1 MAALHPQLRG
11 GPCRVDSSDLK
22 VPNAASARCRDVTID
37 CGMRA
42 DAKAAETPRVVFEV
56 LSPSNSTFQQT
67 RLLADD
73 QKIDNIDQIV
83 FVSQDAAEAQT
94 WRRAANG
101 WMLEDFVGL
110 EREITLPKIA
120 AAVRMADI
128 YDGVVFEA
136 AAR

>member
-1 MAALHPQLRG
+1 
-11 GPCRVDSSDLK
+11 
-22 VPNAASARCRDVTID
+22 
-37 CGMRA
+37 
-42 DAKAAETPRVVFEV
+42 VVFEV

-73 QKIDNIDQIV
+73 QKIDSIDQIV
-83 FVSQDAAEAQT
+83 FVSEDAAEAQT

-110 EREITLPKIA
+110 ERAITLPSIA

-136 AAR
+136 AAS